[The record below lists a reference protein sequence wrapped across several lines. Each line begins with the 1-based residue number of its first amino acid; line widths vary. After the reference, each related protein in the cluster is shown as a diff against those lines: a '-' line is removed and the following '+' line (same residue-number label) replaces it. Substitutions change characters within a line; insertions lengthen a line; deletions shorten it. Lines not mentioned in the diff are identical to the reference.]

1 MTAEFI
7 AEQYAAYREGTKN
20 CYQTC
25 VANITRNPANV
36 HAVVDACE
44 MILQNRSDK
53 TRREEVTQI
62 LQILLEALSEKS
74 VALLLCQVSL
84 SLYSDDLLR
93 CMDKAYRATKKI

>member
-1 MTAEFI
+1 M
-7 AEQYAAYREGTKN
+7 
-20 CYQTC
+20 
-25 VANITRNPANV
+25 ANITRNATNV

-44 MILQNRSDK
+44 LILQNRSDE
-53 TRREEVTQI
+53 TRREEVIKI

-93 CMDKAYRATKKI
+93 CMNKAYMATKK